1 MQLAAFF
8 ICGLVLL
15 GSILS
20 ALLGAWVSSFFYWG
34 LLLFV
39 PLLLLAIWDLVQNKH
54 SICRNFPILGRLR
67 FLQEAIRPEW
77 HQYFIESDTD
87 GRPYNRDQ
95 RTIIYER
102 AKNISGLQ
110 PFGTELDVY
119 SEDYEWLNHSISP
132 HPKSEDHFRLDV
144 GGPDCTK
151 PYSCSLVN
159 ISAMSFGA
167 ISPNAIRAL
176 NKGAKLGGFY
186 HTTGEG
192 GLSKYHKEFGGDLV
206 WQIGTGY
213 FGCRNDDGTFN
224 EEMFAE
230 QAQIDSV
237 RMIEIKVSQGAK
249 PGHGGVLPAA
259 KVTQEIANTRRVPMG
274 QDCVSP
280 PGHSAFHTPTEMCQY
295 IQRLRELSGGKP
307 IGFKLCLGRP
317 HEFMAICKAM
327 MSTGILADF
336 VTVDGA
342 EGGTGAAPPEF
353 SDSLGTP
360 LREGLI
366 FVHNSLVGCGLR
378 DKVRVACSG
387 KVSSAFHVARNMAL
401 GADWCNVARGFMMAV
416 GCIQAQSCHT
426 NKCPVG
432 VATQDRFLQRA
443 LDVGDKS
450 QRAFHFHQNLME
462 TLAEIVAAAGLDHP
476 QEFLPA
482 HICKRVGPSKIVTY
496 AQAYDFL
503 DKGELLRGSSNPLY
517 HECWEAAS
525 PDTFASQVD
534 LTRWQQPKA

>member
-1 MQLAAFF
+1 MQAAAV
-8 ICGLVLL
+8 IVCSIIVALNILCVVL
-15 GSILS
+15 GSLVS
-20 ALLGAWVSSFFYWG
+20 PYFYWALLLCA
-34 LLLFV
+34 
-39 PLLLLAIWDLVQNKH
+39 PLLALAIWDLVQKKH
-54 SICRNFPILGRLR
+54 SICRNYPVLGRLR

-87 GRPYNRDQ
+87 GRPYSRVQ
-95 RTIIYER
+95 RTLIYER
-102 AKNISGLQ
+102 AKDIDGLQ

-119 SEDYEWLNHSISP
+119 SSEYEWLTHSMSP
-132 HPKSEDHFRLDV
+132 RPKSKDSFRIEV
-144 GGPDCTK
+144 GGPGCTQ
-151 PYSCSLVN
+151 PYACSLIN

-167 ISPNAIRAL
+167 ISPNAIRSL

-192 GLSKYHKEFGGDLV
+192 GLSSYHKEFGGDLV

-224 EEMFAE
+224 EEMFGE

-259 KVTQEIANTRRVPMG
+259 KVTQEIASTRKVPMG
-274 QDCVSP
+274 QDCISP
-280 PGHSAFHTPTEMCQY
+280 PGHSSYQTPIEMCHY

-307 IGFKLCLGRP
+307 IGFKLCVGRP

-327 MSTGILADF
+327 LSTGILADF
-336 VTVDGA
+336 ITVDGA

-353 SDSLGTP
+353 SNSLGTP

-366 FVHNSLVGCGLR
+366 FVHNTLVGCGLR

-387 KVSSAFHVARNMAL
+387 KVATAFHIARNMAL
-401 GADWCNVARGFMMAV
+401 GADWCNIARGFMMAV

-432 VATQDRFLQRA
+432 VATQDRILQRA
-443 LDVGDKS
+443 IDVGDKS
-450 QRAFHFHQNLME
+450 QRAFHFHQNMMDSLR
-462 TLAEIVAAAGLDHP
+462 EIVAAAGLDHP
-476 QEFLPA
+476 RQFKPA
-482 HICKRVGPSKIVTY
+482 HICKRMGPSKILTY
-496 AQAYDFL
+496 EQAFDFL
-503 DKGELLRGSSNPLY
+503 DVDELQRGCDNPIY
-517 HECWEAAS
+517 QRCWEAAS
-525 PDTFASQVD
+525 PETFAAQID
-534 LTRWQQPKA
+534 LTK